1 MKILIGVVCLSLL
14 ANLILILMHK
24 GIIKD
29 KDKDLLPD
37 ELEDKAQKV
46 KEATMHSLSRV
57 KEELIDIKNS
67 IVEVGNQIGDLPD
80 AIKGKERSG
89 RK

>member
-29 KDKDLLPD
+29 KNKDLLPD
-37 ELEDKAQKV
+37 ELEFRGKRIQ
-46 KEATMHSLSRV
+46 
-57 KEELIDIKNS
+57 EELNDIVKA
-67 IVEVGNQIGDLPD
+67 VRELGNQIGDLPD
-80 AIKGKERSG
+80 AAMGKTRKG

>member
-1 MKILIGVVCLSLL
+1 MKVLIAVACISLL

-37 ELEDKAQKV
+37 ELEFRGK
-46 KEATMHSLSRV
+46 RI
-57 KEELIDIKNS
+57 KEELDDIVKA
-67 IVEVGNQIGDLPD
+67 VQELGNQIGDLPD
-80 AIKGKERSG
+80 AAKGKTRKG

>member
-1 MKILIGVVCLSLL
+1 MEVLIAVACLSLL
-14 ANLILILMHK
+14 ANLVLILMHK

-37 ELEDKAQKV
+37 ELEFRGK
-46 KEATMHSLSRV
+46 RI
-57 KEELIDIKNS
+57 KEELDDIVKA
-67 IVEVGNQIGDLPD
+67 VQELGNQIGDLPD
-80 AIKGKERSG
+80 AAKGKTRKG

>member
-1 MKILIGVVCLSLL
+1 MKVLIAVACLSLL
-14 ANLILILMHK
+14 ANLVLILMHK

-37 ELEDKAQKV
+37 ELEFRGK
-46 KEATMHSLSRV
+46 RI
-57 KEELIDIKNS
+57 KEELDDIVKA
-67 IVEVGNQIGDLPD
+67 VQELGNQIGDLPD
-80 AIKGKERSG
+80 AAKGKTRKG